1 MKFII
6 AIKAFLIQQ
15 NPRKSLML
23 LRGLNLLKFKSCPA
37 LP

>member
-1 MKFII
+1 MEFII

>member
-15 NPRKSLML
+15 NPRKNLML
-23 LRGLNLLKFKSCPA
+23 LWGFNLLK
-37 LP
+37 